1 MKKEASHL
9 TLRSSWNNMVGG
21 RSGWTAISP
30 FSPPVTLSI
39 SQVFSKQC
47 HFLIKHTTQEL
58 RHSECSV
65 NVGTD
70 DIGRGEGAG
79 TSVFPILLSLVYLEN
94 PRCFMDSKGTNQSKY
109 VQYSKY
115 DPLTPTSVYSNLLL
129 FPVVLTLC
137 DAMDCSTPGLH
148 VSHHLLKFAQV
159 HVHCIGHAV
168 QPSHLL
174 TPSSPSAPNLSQH
187 HGIFQ

>member
-1 MKKEASHL
+1 
-9 TLRSSWNNMVGG
+9 MVGG

-79 TSVFPILLSLVYLEN
+79 TSVFPIL
-94 PRCFMDSKGTNQSKY
+94 P
-109 VQYSKY
+109 
-115 DPLTPTSVYSNLLL
+115 NLLNFKIVNPFLIFIML
-129 FPVVLTLC
+129 FDKPMFSLIKTL
-137 DAMDCSTPGLH
+137 
-148 VSHHLLKFAQV
+148 LLQI
-159 HVHCIGHAV
+159 C
-168 QPSHLL
+168 
-174 TPSSPSAPNLSQH
+174 
-187 HGIFQ
+187 